1 MERAMDWN
9 GAERR
14 TGSEQRV
21 AVMEWDEERR
31 HEERRRGGIGTHRP
45 DPVAALLEGM
55 DTRPPD
61 PVSIAQA
68 AAEVRRE
75 EEASAARRWPS
86 VLRPSHEPH
95 DAIPAVAGHPLHPAV
110 VALPIGAFT
119 GALAADLAFAAT
131 GDRFFAR
138 GSRLLT
144 GAALATGLAA
154 GALGAVDFVGR
165 SAIRS
170 HAASWVH
177 AGGNVA
183 ALGLGAASLAV
194 RALAADD
201 RRGVLPA
208 GLALSAAAGAVL
220 LVTGW
225 LGGEL
230 SYRHR
235 IGVMPAEGAST
246 GDGGSMGRMT

>member
-14 TGSEQRV
+14 TGSDRRV
-21 AVMEWDEERR
+21 AVMERVDERR
-31 HEERRRGGIGTHRP
+31 HDERRRGGIGTQRP
-45 DPVAALLEGM
+45 NPLEALLEGI
-55 DTRPPD
+55 DARPPD
-61 PVSIAQA
+61 PVETAQA
-68 AAEVRRE
+68 AAEGRRA
-75 EEASAARRWPS
+75 EEAAATRGWLAT
-86 VLRPSHEPH
+86 VRPAHEPH
-95 DAIPAVAGHPLHPAV
+95 DAIPSVAAVAGHPLHPAV

-144 GAALATGLAA
+144 GAALATGLVA

-165 SAIRS
+165 RQVRA
-170 HAASWVH
+170 HTASWVH

-183 ALGLGAASLAV
+183 ALGLGAASLVV
-194 RALAADD
+194 RAVARDERSA
-201 RRGVLPA
+201 VLPA
-208 GLALSAAAGAVL
+208 GLALSVAAGTVL

-235 IGVMPAEGAST
+235 IGVMDRDEAST
-246 GDGGSMGRMT
+246 RDG